1 MRALVALPFALAAAT
16 LAVGPVLAENPPH
29 AVEVHGL
36 RFTPPIPFSAPAP
49 AGLDALL
56 VVHPADAKSGGEKIS
71 LTAVAFP
78 KDSGMTDADL
88 LSYVKMT
95 FLAATTS
102 GRPVERTLLGRKV
115 KGEALEKKIPSPSL
129 AEIYVATKKNG
140 DKVVLGFVF
149 SPSFATEG
157 EEAIA
162 GIAATLTE

>member
-1 MRALVALPFALAAAT
+1 MRACIALAFAAAT
-16 LAVGPVLAENPPH
+16 LAAGPVLAENPPH

-56 VVHPADAKSGGEKIS
+56 VVHPTDAKSGGEKIS

-88 LSYVKMT
+88 LAYVKMT
-95 FLAATTS
+95 FLAATAG
-102 GRPVERTLLGRKV
+102 GRPVERTLLGKKV
-115 KGEALEKKIPSPSL
+115 KGEALEKKVPAPSL
-129 AEIYVATKKNG
+129 AEVYVATKKNG

-149 SPSFATEG
+149 SPGFA
-157 EEAIA
+157 EEAEKAIA